1 MQKFFRRDDKV
12 LDKLYKIG
20 YFLCVVDEGQL
31 NLPDIAFL
39 IILGKIIFATT
50 VDWASLATLAIAVLN
65 SMHSRQTVATT
76 DITNMTT
83 QIQNLQTTVA
93 QIKGAL

>member
-1 MQKFFRRDDKV
+1 M

-20 YFLCVVDEGQL
+20 YFCCLVDGGQL

-50 VDWASLATLAIAVLN
+50 VDWPSLATLCIAVLN
-65 SMHSRQTVATT
+65 SMHSRQTVATA
-76 DITNMTT
+76 DITNMTS
-83 QIQNLQTTVA
+83 QIQNLENTVT
-93 QIKGAL
+93 QIKAAL

>member
-1 MQKFFRRDDKV
+1 M
-12 LDKLYKIG
+12 LDKIYKIG
-20 YFLCVVDEGQL
+20 YFLCLVDEGQL

-83 QIQNLQTTVA
+83 QIQNLESTVT
-93 QIKGAL
+93 QIKAAL

>member
-1 MQKFFRRDDKV
+1 MRDT
-12 LDKLYKIG
+12 LYKIG
-20 YFLCVVDEGQL
+20 YFLCLVDQGQL

-76 DITNMTT
+76 DITNMTNQIQSLQNTVT
-83 QIQNLQTTVA
+83 QIKA
-93 QIKGAL
+93 AL

>member
-1 MQKFFRRDDKV
+1 M
-12 LDKLYKIG
+12 LDRLYKIG
-20 YFLCVVDEGQL
+20 YFLCLVDQGQL

-76 DITNMTT
+76 DITNMTA
-83 QIQNLQTTVA
+83 QIQNLQNTVT
-93 QIKGAL
+93 QIKAAL

>member
-1 MQKFFRRDDKV
+1 M

-20 YFLCVVDEGQL
+20 YFLCLVDQGQL

-76 DITNMTT
+76 DITNMTS
-83 QIQNLQTTVA
+83 QIQNLENTVT
-93 QIKGAL
+93 QIKAAL